1 MSDAKSPTTPPA
13 STSDRRPWIMIA
25 LVLLCMGYAWLFLD
39 VSAPNERTRIYL
51 TWAMLHEGTL
61 AIDVPMERFGRVFDL
76 AAFEGQHFTDKAPG
90 LSFLA
95 LPVYAIAML
104 FGAGDWEF
112 ESLLMLFR
120 LGVMLPL
127 AALGMVALRGIL
139 QRLQVSPGSIE
150 LATVAWMLGSA
161 AFHYAGAFFGH
172 HAVAVALLVALW
184 QLEILQ
190 GGGTESGVSKP
201 GGGMLAFGAGL
212 AAGVAGL
219 IEFQA
224 GVACLLLSA
233 YVVFEPR
240 LRRWPIWLGFG
251 LGALGPLILLLVYN
265 NAAFGGPL
273 ELSYHHLVNDHLN
286 DLHTQ
291 GVGGVTLPKWE
302 YFSGIALSMHRG
314 LLPSSPWVLLA
325 IPGAVALF
333 RRRPA
338 LSLLLSATALAY
350 LAVVSSANMWF
361 AGWGFGPRLL
371 VPSLGAWAILS
382 AVGFAVCRRHVGGR
396 ILTLTLVAWGV
407 IYCQLVAATMPELPP
422 KFKNPLP
429 DIVVP
434 LLREGFMSENV
445 LSLSLGTASMW
456 TMFPIFIAL
465 LAAMLMA
472 ARCWQQELVWQKAL
486 ATTTLAI
493 VIAAGSA
500 WGVSQMKPGVSK
512 NDQQKFVRLVERWRD
527 AGMDS

>member
-1 MSDAKSPTTPPA
+1 MHRIWSRWRATLAITLFCVGFS
-13 STSDRRPWIMIA
+13 
-25 LVLLCMGYAWLFLD
+25 WLFLD

-76 AAFEGQHFTDKAPG
+76 AAFEGHYYTDKAPG

-104 FGAGDWEF
+104 FGAGEWAF

-139 QRLQVSPGSIE
+139 KRLQVSEGSIE

-161 AFHYAGAFFGH
+161 AFHYSGAFFGH

-184 QLEILQ
+184 QLERARERVA
-190 GGGTESGVSKP
+190 GGVSELR
-201 GGGMLAFGAGL
+201 GGVLAAFGAGL

-224 GVACLLLSA
+224 GVACVLLAA
-233 YVVFEPR
+233 YVVLEPG
-240 LRRWPIWLGFG
+240 LRRWPVWVGFG
-251 LGALGPLILLLVYN
+251 LGALGPLLLLLAYN

-273 ELSYHHLVNDHLN
+273 ELSYHHLVNDHLS

-302 YFSGIALSMHRG
+302 YFEGIVLSMHRG

-325 IPGAVALF
+325 IPGAYLLYQ
-333 RRRPA
+333 RRPA
-338 LSLLLSATALAY
+338 LSLLLSAVVLAY

-371 VPSLGAWAILS
+371 VPSLGAWAVLA
-382 AVGFAVCRRHVGGR
+382 AVGLEGCRRHFWAALLALGLIV
-396 ILTLTLVAWGV
+396 WGV
-407 IYCQLVAATMPELPP
+407 VYTQLGAATMPELPP
-422 KFKNPLP
+422 YFTNPLP
-429 DIVVP
+429 DIVLP
-434 LLREGFMSENV
+434 LLGAGYVSENA
-445 LSLSLGTASMW
+445 LSLGLGSASPW
-456 TMFPIFIAL
+456 TLLPLVVGVLAL
-465 LAAMLMA
+465 LA
-472 ARCWQQELVWQKAL
+472 W
-486 ATTTLAI
+486 ATTRWLVPRGLTQALGGLGL
-493 VIAAGSA
+493 VLMLVLGGV
-500 WGVSQMKPGVSK
+500 WGLGQVEPGVSPAK
-512 NDQQKFVRLVERWRD
+512 QDSFIRLVEGWRD
-527 AGMDS
+527 AGMDSRR